1 VVGKPVPKQ
10 TRAGFHYDN
19 EVPNFPEVS
28 GTSFPVL
35 ATVLAG
41 FAVTITV
48 QILLLPGSTGDLSW
62 QVTVGLAAFLLST
75 LALLLATIFAINAQ
89 ARNYLPFLE
98 LGDAG
103 RHLLNVDDVTT
114 WITRIERQWYIYH
127 WAALCAF
134 YSGIGLVLAGINLI
148 IWEYAGAGLAIVFLI
163 AILVSMSA
171 TLVVAAIAGAEHA
184 R

>member
-1 VVGKPVPKQ
+1 MGGQPADKQ
-10 TRAGFHYDN
+10 GRAGFHYDN

-35 ATVLAG
+35 TTVLAG

-48 QILLLPGSTGDLSW
+48 QLLLSPDSTGDLAW
-62 QVTVGLAAFLLST
+62 QVNVGLVALLLST
-75 LALLLATIFAINAQ
+75 LTLLLATIFAINAQ

-103 RHLLNVDDVTT
+103 RHLLNVDDVTA
-114 WITRIERQWYIYH
+114 WIIRIERQWYIYH
-127 WAALCAF
+127 WAALCTF
-134 YSGIGLVLAGINLI
+134 YSGVGLLLAGINLI
-148 IWEYAGAGLAIVFLI
+148 IWEYAGAGMAIAFLI

-171 TLVVAAIAGAEHA
+171 TLVVAAIAGAE
-184 R
+184 RER